1 MREKDEENINNEGE
15 MESEYT
21 SESQSLASKS
31 SIRSSSVSSISQ
43 ISMNDKN
50 IINKIGVIIKSYT
63 DKKSIILDE
72 NNEEIIQNASNGLF
86 QYISN
91 KNDIS
96 LLSIQ
101 DSLKNTLINYY
112 CNQQDYFNL
121 KVILLTLE
129 KQSIDNN
136 SLNAYFLTENN
147 NNMNIFES
155 SSELGDIKI
164 FNI

>member
-1 MREKDEENINNEGE
+1 
-15 MESEYT
+15 
-21 SESQSLASKS
+21 
-31 SIRSSSVSSISQ
+31 
-43 ISMNDKN
+43 MNDKN
-50 IINKIGVIIKSYT
+50 IISKIGVIIKSYT

-91 KNDIS
+91 KKDIS

-121 KVILLTLE
+121 KVILATLE
-129 KQSIDNN
+129 KQRIDNN
-136 SLNAYFLTENN
+136 SLND
-147 NNMNIFES
+147 NMNIFES
-155 SSELGDIKI
+155 LV
-164 FNI
+164 N